1 MGGWKKFIMGEK
13 MPDKEDPQYKEQY
26 ERDVDAGRKF
36 ARWSKLDK
44 FAANVQDFA
53 NKHTKTFLIIV
64 FGFIIFSFGMN
75 IYRMGRVWNQTGKPR
90 SAVEQQDEMIK
101 NRHRRVRKVIS
112 SAHCMPPSINR
123 EFQESVTQNNK
134 DNGYTDAKED
144 YLEAAEIHAASHYLC
159 SSALCRIFRYRP
171 VPN

>member
-1 MGGWKKFIMGEK
+1 MEEIHH
-13 MPDKEDPQYKEQY
+13 
-26 ERDVDAGRKF
+26 
-36 ARWSKLDK
+36 K
-44 FAANVQDFA
+44 FAAKVQDFA
-53 NKHTKTFLIIV
+53 NKHTKAFLIIV

-101 NRHRRVRKVIS
+101 NRHRRVRKAIS
-112 SAHCMPPSINR
+112 SAHCMPSSINR

-144 YLEAAEIHAASHYLC
+144 
-159 SSALCRIFRYRP
+159 
-171 VPN
+171 

>member
-1 MGGWKKFIMGEK
+1 MGGWKKFIMGDK
-13 MPDKEDPQYKEQY
+13 MPDKDDPQYKEQY
-26 ERDVDAGRKF
+26 ERDVDAGRRF

-44 FAANVQDFA
+44 FAAKVQDFA
-53 NKHTKTFLIIV
+53 NKHTKAFLIIV

-90 SAVEQQDEMIK
+90 SAVEQ
-101 NRHRRVRKVIS
+101 
-112 SAHCMPPSINR
+112 NR

-144 YLEAAEIHAASHYLC
+144 
-159 SSALCRIFRYRP
+159 
-171 VPN
+171 

>member
-1 MGGWKKFIMGEK
+1 MGGWKKFIMGDK
-13 MPDKEDPQYKEQY
+13 MPDKDDPQYKEQY
-26 ERDVDAGRKF
+26 ERDVDAGRRF

-44 FAANVQDFA
+44 FAAKVQDFA
-53 NKHTKTFLIIV
+53 NKHTKAFLIIV

-101 NRHRRVRKVIS
+101 NRHRQVRNAIS
-112 SAHCMPPSINR
+112 SAHCMPSSINR

-144 YLEAAEIHAASHYLC
+144 
-159 SSALCRIFRYRP
+159 
-171 VPN
+171 